1 MFSKNKNIFK
11 IDLIMFI
18 ALLVVTIMGL
28 VNLYSAT
35 YSLKGNYMLSQ
46 SIATILGFVAMFV
59 IIFIDLDFLKKLYIP
74 IYSISILLLLAVNF
88 FGRSVNGAK
97 AWLKIPG
104 LPQFQ
109 PSEFVKIA
117 MIICL
122 ATVLEKHKE
131 DLNKPKVLIKILIF
145 AFLPIGL
152 IFKQPDLGTGFVFIF
167 ITSAMLFIAGI
178 NLKLVVYTIFTAIF
192 SIPIFYIFLDQFQK
206 NRILNFL
213 YPERDISDTGYQA
226 VQGKIAIGSGKFSG
240 RGYLN
245 GPQNQFNFIPEKQT
259 DSIFPVFVE
268 EMGFI
273 GGATLIAGYSII
285 IYRFL
290 TISKR
295 TNSIYKRLI
304 VIGVAAMFLVHVFE
318 NIGMTIGIMPI
329 TGIPLPFFSYG
340 GTFQIINLVA
350 IGMVQSIACEK
361 RPLDFI

>member
-1 MFSKNKNIFK
+1 MFSKNKNLFK
-11 IDLIMFI
+11 IDFIILITLI
-18 ALLVVTIMGL
+18 VITIMGL

-35 YSLKGNYMLSQ
+35 YSLKGNFIISQ
-46 SIATILGFVAMFV
+46 SIATAIGFIVMTV
-59 IIFIDLDFLKKLYIP
+59 VIFIDLDFFKKLYIP
-74 IYSISILLLLAVNF
+74 IYTISIILLVAVNL
-88 FGRSVNGAK
+88 FGRTVNGAK

-104 LPQFQ
+104 IPQFQ

-122 ATVLEKHKE
+122 ATILDKHKD

-145 AFLPIGL
+145 AFLPIAL

-167 ITSAMLFIAGI
+167 ITFAMLFMAGI
-178 NLKLVVYTIFTAIF
+178 SFKLVVYSIFITIF
-192 SIPIFYIFLDQFQK
+192 SIPIFYFNLSFYQK

-226 VQGKIAIGSGKFSG
+226 VQGKIAVGSGKFSG
-240 RGYLN
+240 RGYLS

-273 GGATLIAGYSII
+273 GGITLIASYSVL

-290 TISKR
+290 KISRK
-295 TNSIYKRLI
+295 TSSIYKRLI
-304 VIGVAAMFLVHVFE
+304 IIGVAAMFLVHVFE

-340 GTFQIINLVA
+340 GTFQIINLIA

>member
-1 MFSKNKNIFK
+1 MFSKNKSIFK
-11 IDLIMFI
+11 IDLIMFL
-18 ALLVVTIMGL
+18 ALIIITIMGL

-35 YSLKGNYMLSQ
+35 HSLKGNYMLSQ
-46 SIATILGFVAMFV
+46 SVATILGFITMLI
-59 IIFIDLDFLKKLYIP
+59 IIFIDLDFFKKLYIP
-74 IYSISILLLLAVNF
+74 IYILSNLLLVAVIV
-88 FGRSVNGAK
+88 FGTSVKGAK
-97 AWLKIPG
+97 AWLKIPF
-104 LPQFQ
+104 LPRFQ

-122 ATVLEKHKE
+122 ATILEKHKD
-131 DLNKPKVLIKILIF
+131 DLNQPKVLIKILIF
-145 AFLPIGL
+145 AFLPIAL
-152 IFKQPDLGTGFVFIF
+152 IFKQPDLGTAFVFIF
-167 ITSAMLFIAGI
+167 VTSAMLFVAGI

-192 SIPIFYIFLDQFQK
+192 SIPIFYISLDEFQK

-213 YPERDISDTGYQA
+213 YPERDISNTGYQA

-240 RGYLN
+240 RGFLN

-290 TISKR
+290 MVSKK
-295 TNSIYKRLI
+295 TTSIYKRLI
-304 VIGVAAMFLVHVFE
+304 IIGIAAMFLVHVFE

-340 GTFQIINLVA
+340 GTFQIINLFA
-350 IGMVQSIACEK
+350 FGMVQSIACEK